1 MSVVVEHPDEKNKAI
16 CCVKGAD
23 TNILPLIKVGS
34 KEDIKCKEQV
44 EVNVEQ
50 FACKGLRTL
59 CFAMKVIDWQ

>member
-16 CCVKGAD
+16 CFVKGAD

-34 KEDIKCKEQV
+34 KEDI